1 MTVALPLIQNLSPYY
16 QSYLPYVKEDDLL
29 VALNNA
35 SDEMDAFLQAIPTEK
50 ETFRYA
56 ENKWM
61 VKEVV
66 GHLADTERILTYR
79 TLCFARNDKNPLP
92 GFEEND
98 YVKYSNF
105 YKRPLRS
112 IAVEFML
119 VREATLA
126 FFTSLDET
134 DFDRVGTANNNPV
147 SVRNLLF
154 FIIGHQRHHFKVL
167 SEKYLA
173 K

>member
-16 QSYLPYVKEDDLL
+16 QSYLPYIKEDDLL

-35 SDEMDAFLQAIPTEK
+35 SDEMDAFLQSIPAEK

-79 TLCFARNDKNPLP
+79 ALRFARNDQTPVE

-98 YVKYSNF
+98 YVKYANF
-105 YKRPLRS
+105 NKRPLRS
-112 IAVEFML
+112 IGVEFML
-119 VREATLA
+119 VREATLS
-126 FFTSLDET
+126 FFNSLEET
-134 DFDRVGTANNNPV
+134 DFDRTGTANKNPV
-147 SVRNLLF
+147 SVRSILF
-154 FIIGHQRHHFKVL
+154 FIIAHQRHHFKVI
-167 SEKYLA
+167 SERYLA